1 MADSSDFK
9 QALDDMWA
17 LHKIKNK
24 DYGAA
29 EDPYRNVRS
38 GADWGV
44 DPWVSALIRGGDKIK
59 RLQKYAQTK
68 ELANEGAEDSLI
80 DLAVYSVIAL
90 VLWREQHKEKRNQH
104 SFTPVEDHGI
114 SEDFGPHQGKAIESR
129 RFETFE
135 AMPAAVTKLDVK

>member
-1 MADSSDFK
+1 MANSADFR
-9 QALDDMWA
+9 QVLDEMWD
-17 LHKIKNK
+17 LHQKKNQ
-24 DYGAA
+24 DYGAK

-90 VLWREQHKEKRNQH
+90 VLWREQYKEKMNQH
-104 SFTPVEDHGI
+104 SFTPVED
-114 SEDFGPHQGKAIESR
+114 
-129 RFETFE
+129 
-135 AMPAAVTKLDVK
+135 VK

>member
-1 MADSSDFK
+1 MANSEDFRK
-9 QALDDMWA
+9 ALDDMWA
-17 LHKIKNK
+17 LHQLKNK
-24 DYGAA
+24 DYGAQ

-44 DPWVSALIRGGDKIK
+44 DPWVSALIRGGDKLK

-90 VLWREQHKEKRNQH
+90 VLWREQYKEKREQKT
-104 SFTPVEDHGI
+104 FTPVEAH
-114 SEDFGPHQGKAIESR
+114 
-129 RFETFE
+129 T
-135 AMPAAVTKLDVK
+135 VKVSDGTEIKIFDTPEEFAEYLASITDSPDAE